1 MQYLLDLQQLKVDE
15 HKIKES
21 QVEIEFKQLSADDE
35 GPPPLERESDE
46 EGRETATIE
55 VANVPSTVTI
65 EVLQAFF
72 ETPRSGG
79 QEDAV
84 SNIVTVK
91 PGIFHVTFHDPAG
104 ISFAFVFMHVLHPI

>member
-1 MQYLLDLQQLKVDE
+1 MRVDE
-15 HKIKES
+15 HKIKGS

-35 GPPPLERESDE
+35 GPPPLETESDE
-46 EGRETATIE
+46 EGKGTTTIE

-65 EVLQAFF
+65 EALQAFF
-72 ETPRSGG
+72 ESPRSGG
-79 QEDAV
+79 QEGGV

-104 ISFAFVFMHVLHPI
+104 ILHLPLF